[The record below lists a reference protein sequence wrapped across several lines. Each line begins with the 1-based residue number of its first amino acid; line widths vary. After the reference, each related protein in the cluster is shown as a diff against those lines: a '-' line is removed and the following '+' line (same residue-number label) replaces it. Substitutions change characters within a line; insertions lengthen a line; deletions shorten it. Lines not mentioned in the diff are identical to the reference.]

1 VAELVESARHDLVI
15 LAGARLRRTIAI
27 ERYWANAALYL
38 GVGILVSYTLAAIF
52 APWIAPHNPVAQD
65 LLSTFQGPS
74 LGHLMGTDQYGSDV
88 FSRVLYGLRVDLIF
102 GLVTTYI
109 PMVIGMLVGA
119 YAGYYGGWRD
129 SIVMRLA
136 DLTIAM
142 PFIVLVL
149 AIVAIVGPGIEG
161 AYIGIMIVSWAL
173 YARLTRAEMMILRE
187 QNFIA
192 AAQGLG
198 YSTQRIVLRH
208 ALPNLIGPN
217 IVFSMADIVLNIL
230 VLAGLSFLGV
240 GVQPPS
246 AEIGAIIAGGQPF
259 QLNAWWIT
267 TLPGL
272 ALVVLGVGFS
282 LVGDALADRFGGRL
296 ELPK

>member
-1 VAELVESARHDLVI
+1 MSASGHEHVVR
-15 LAGARLRRTIAI
+15 AGHRLRRTIAV
-27 ERYWANAALYL
+27 ERYWANGALSL
-38 GVGILVSYTLAAIF
+38 GAGILVAYCLAAIL
-52 APWIAPHNPVAQD
+52 APWIAPHDPLAQD
-65 LLSTFQGPS
+65 LLNTFQPPS
-74 LGHLMGTDQYGSDV
+74 RHHLMGTDQYGSDV
-88 FSRVLYGLRVDLIF
+88 FSRVLYGLRIDLVF
-102 GLVTTYI
+102 GVVTTYI

-119 YAGYYGGWRD
+119 WAGYHAGVRD
-129 SIVMRLA
+129 SFVMRLA

-149 AIVAIVGPGIEG
+149 AIVAIVGPGLKG
-161 AYIGIMIVSWAL
+161 AVIGIMIVSWAL
-173 YARLTRAEMMILRE
+173 YARLTRTEMMTLRQ

-198 YSTQRIVLRH
+198 YSTRRIIFRH
-208 ALPNLIGPN
+208 SLPNLLRPN
-217 IVFSMADIVLNIL
+217 LVFSMADIVLNIL

-240 GVQPPS
+240 GVQPPTP
-246 AEIGAIIAGGQPF
+246 ELGAIIAGGQPY

-296 ELPK
+296 ELPR